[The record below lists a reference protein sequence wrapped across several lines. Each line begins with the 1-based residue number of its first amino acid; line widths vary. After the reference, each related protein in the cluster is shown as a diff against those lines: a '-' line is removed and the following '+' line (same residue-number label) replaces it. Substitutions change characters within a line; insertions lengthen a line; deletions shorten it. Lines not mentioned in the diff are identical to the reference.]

1 MKVRSGSD
9 QKLENCNNY
18 VNKVVADQLK
28 TDGISLDRLKG
39 LGITNQR
46 ETTVVWHRLFH
57 IFGSLMLCMLCLKQF
72 SLRKTGK
79 PLNNAIVWCDARN
92 GVQVLV
98 ANIYALK
105 CYSLPKVG
113 QLHAKYGQDHLRAK

>member
-1 MKVRSGSD
+1 MDLWWFSWVEQDPLELLESVETCIKVKSGSD
-9 QKLENCNNY
+9 QKLENY

-57 IFGSLMLCMLCLKQF
+57 I
-72 SLRKTGK
+72 
-79 PLNNAIVWCDARN
+79 
-92 GVQVLV
+92 
-98 ANIYALK
+98 
-105 CYSLPKVG
+105 LPKELV
-113 QLHAKYGQDHLRAK
+113 LNVR